1 MSDSDPPVNPSDDT
15 PVGGPE
21 PASEP
26 TEAMPAQG
34 GPGDET
40 PPQGVPSQADE
51 GPAPAAAEPTM
62 VIPAQGA
69 SAAASAAAATPQS
82 TEYVLDGD
90 GEDLPWYKRPAY
102 LVMVLVAVLLA
113 ALLIAWLL
121 FAGGDDEPDEDEV
134 SLRLEVVDDL
144 GEPLDRP
151 FVAEVTG
158 PPGAE
163 ASFVWLQPT
172 SNGTI
177 AGGETGSSGQIDFRW
192 QPDDTVA
199 DPASWESTIGLTEE
213 VPPGWST
220 PASSI
225 DCDLERAS
233 RSDAVVTMNVA
244 ANTDDLSVDRL
255 IFYTFPNQTFVPGD
269 SITCRIVNTAP
280 VVATTTTTVEETTT
294 SVEETTTTAAPTTA
308 APTTAAP
315 TTAAPTTAAPTTAAP
330 TTAAPTTTEAPTTT
344 TTVPVPPDTV
354 LTVIRATP
362 GLSRLNDL
370 ITLAG
375 LETLF
380 ADETETLTVFA
391 PDNGAIDAAE
401 ADPNGPDLTDSA
413 AVRSLLLAHV
423 HQGDAWTLADLE
435 QLQEVPVVNGQPQ
448 PIDNQVSPP
457 LVGSV
462 GAQITDPDLVES
474 NGVVHAINTMLVIE

>member
-34 GPGDET
+34 GPGEET
-40 PPQGVPSQADE
+40 PPQGIPSE
-51 GPAPAAAEPTM
+51 PAPAEPTM
-62 VIPAQGA
+62 VIPAMG
-69 SAAASAAAATPQS
+69 AAAAAAAAAATPAS
-82 TEYVLDGD
+82 TEYMLDGD
-90 GEDLPWYKRPAY
+90 EEDLPWYKRPAY
-102 LVMVLVAVLLA
+102 LVMVLIAVLLA
-113 ALLIAWLL
+113 ALLVAWLL
-121 FAGGDDEPDEDEV
+121 FAGGDDEPDADEV

-151 FVAEVTG
+151 IVAEVTG

-163 ASFVWLQPT
+163 ESFVWLQPT
-172 SNGTI
+172 SDGTI

-199 DPASWESTIGLTEE
+199 DPATWESTIGLTEE
-213 VPPGWST
+213 VPPGWAT

-225 DCDLERAS
+225 DCDLERA
-233 RSDAVVTMNVA
+233 DGNDTIVTMNVA
-244 ANTDDLSVDRL
+244 ANTDDLSIDRL

-269 SITCRIVNTAP
+269 AIMCRIVNTAP
-280 VVATTTTTVEETTT
+280 VETTTT
-294 SVEETTTTAAPTTA
+294 VEETTTTAAPTTA

-330 TTAAPTTTEAPTTT
+330 TTAAPTTTAASTTT
-344 TTVPVPPDTV
+344 TTLPPDTV
-354 LTVIRATP
+354 LTVIRSTP

-370 ITLAG
+370 ITLAN
-375 LETLF
+375 LESLF
-380 ADETETLTVFA
+380 ADDTATLTVFA
-391 PDNGAIDAAE
+391 PDNNAVQAAE

-423 HQGDAWTLADLE
+423 HQGDAYLVADLE

-457 LVGSV
+457 LIGSV
-462 GAQITDPDLVES
+462 GAQITDPDLAES
-474 NGVVHAINTMLVIE
+474 NGVVQAIDTMLIIE